1 MQMRFAHMQMRFA
14 HMQMRCYD
22 QSGYIGCWGGGGGGG
37 GGGSKRQKTY
47 NTHTHYRSLWGV
59 GGQCGGDT

>member
-37 GGGSKRQKTY
+37 SKRQKTY
-47 NTHTHYRSLWGV
+47 NTHTLSQLVGG